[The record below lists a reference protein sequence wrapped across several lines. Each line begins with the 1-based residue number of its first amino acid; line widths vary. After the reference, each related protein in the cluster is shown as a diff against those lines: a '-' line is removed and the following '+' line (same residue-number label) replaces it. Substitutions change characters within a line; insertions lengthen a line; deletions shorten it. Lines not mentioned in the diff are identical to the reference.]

1 MYESLP
7 LRWTFPDKCIEHVI
21 IPGPFHTEM
30 NFVGMLTN
38 HEMWGSW
45 YAESIEEE
53 SLVTKGCIKD
63 VLNGK
68 PFANALFSLKAVN
81 NALEGLLFEV
91 L

>member
-7 LRWTFPDKCIEHVI
+7 LRWSFPDKFIEHVI